1 MAQGT
6 VNIWKKYIYI
16 NSDIEGKVKNICE
29 DIDSFCFFLSFFFL
43 KLLVL
48 LSKESVLRLDIQIID
63 LK

>member
-29 DIDSFCFFLSFFFL
+29 DIDSFCFFLSFFFFFEIA
-43 KLLVL
+43 
-48 LSKESVLRLDIQIID
+48 SFTIQGICT
-63 LK
+63 KT